1 MSLLPVTSFDGADSD
16 LKRDG
21 VYEQILL
28 DIICGELRP
37 GSQIDEIM
45 IADAYGAGRAGVRDA
60 LYRLSLEG
68 LIDRRPRLGSFVAA
82 PGFVELQQV
91 FRLRVQLEGQCAA
104 LAAQNARA
112 SDIAVLKAAYG
123 DAEAA
128 ISGQDWRAIIKFD
141 RAFHGALANA
151 AQNRW
156 LAHCILTLHNSSLR
170 FWHYALPRRP
180 ADAVRKEVELHLNV
194 ADAVAAR
201 DPAAAESAMR
211 TVLGEFPSTVKELFS
226 EEMPQAV
233 GTVR

>member
-1 MSLLPVTSFDGADSD
+1 MTPPSLTFHEGSDAD

-37 GSQIDEIM
+37 GAQIDEVTL
-45 IADAYGAGRAGVRDA
+45 ADAYAAGRAGVRDA
-60 LYRLSLEG
+60 LYRLALEG

-91 FRLRVQLEGQCAA
+91 FRLRIQLEGQCAT
-104 LAAQNARA
+104 LAAQNARPA
-112 SDIAVLKAAYG
+112 DIAALKNAYR
-123 DAEAA
+123 DAERA
-128 ISGQDWRAIIKFD
+128 IQDQDWRAIIRFD
-141 RAFHGALANA
+141 RAFHGALATA

-156 LAHCILTLHNSSLR
+156 LAHCILTLHNSALR

-180 ADAVRKEVELHLNV
+180 ADAVRKEVDLHLKV

-201 DPAAAESAMR
+201 DPLAAETAMR
-211 TVLGEFPSTVKELFS
+211 TVLGEFPSTVKELFA
-226 EEMPQAV
+226 EDLPHAA
-233 GTVR
+233 GAGR